1 MKKTPLEQ
9 IYKEFEKAVKTAE
22 HTKFLLWLAAAK
34 EPLMQQEQK
43 FLESIKKDETPK

>member
-9 IYKEFEKAVKTAE
+9 IYKEFE

>member
-1 MKKTPLEQ
+1 MKETPLKQ
-9 IYKEFEKAVKTAE
+9 IYREFEKAVKTAD

-43 FLESIKKDETPK
+43 FLASIKKDETSK